1 MTTELRTPNESQR
14 LYVHALAS
22 AYRGG
27 VQLYDPSVW
36 LGREPELEEKMLRD
50 ADIAHAVGYRRHL
63 IAGQRWSVTPRFEG
77 DARAPMATAVATDL
91 LKNIKQFTSARLNLA
106 RAFLSG
112 QRYAMILGRT
122 QVLTIGDGRPRT
134 WWVPT
139 RLKDEDK
146 RIYRTVTSHNTQGTI
161 DAHREK
167 WNINTMQFEPLSNM
181 DAMGVIRHT
190 YQDDEGS
197 LGYGRGLREP
207 LAWWWYAKTQV
218 FNEKLSAVER
228 FAQGILSAKIDGAR
242 DDRGQPNTELVTAW
256 RRVLEDMRAR
266 HVLVYDKSDQVEHVS
281 MNGEGWQLLNDIT
294 KELKNTIFTL
304 VLGANLTT
312 AADDGGS
319 YALAGIQ
326 ENSTEALVQ
335 FDREALEET
344 LTDDLLG
351 YLWFRNHANM
361 VDLGIVD
368 QKPQFT
374 ITQEKREDPKE
385 RADTAAVLH
394 GMGVDL
400 SLDDLYETTGFR
412 KPDAGEPT
420 LAGQEA
426 PAPGSFPGMLGGPG
440 APGLP
445 FTRDPRDA

>member
-1 MTTELRTPNESQR
+1 MSTELHTPNESQR

-63 IAGQRWSVTPRFEG
+63 IAGQRWSCTARYEG
-77 DARAPMATAVATDL
+77 SVKAPLAVAVGTDL
-91 LKNIKQFTSARLNLA
+91 LREIKQFTGARLNLA

-112 QRYAMILGRT
+112 QRYAMIQGRVKT
-122 QVLTIGDGRPRT
+122 LTIGDGRPRK
-134 WWVPT
+134 WWVPV

-146 RIYRTVTSHNTQGTI
+146 RIYRTVSKLDVEGRI
-161 DAHREK
+161 SAHREK
-167 WNINTMQFEPLSNM
+167 WNINSMTFEPLSSL
-181 DAMGVIRHT
+181 DAIAIIRHT

-197 LGYGRGLREP
+197 LGYGRGLRDP

-228 FAQGILSAKIDGAR
+228 FAQGILSAKVDGAR
-242 DDRGQPNTELVTAW
+242 HADSGLPNTELITSW
-256 RRVLEDMRAR
+256 RRVLEDLRAR

-281 MNGEGWQLLNDIT
+281 MNGEGWQLLDGIT
-294 KELKNTIFTL
+294 RELKNTIFTL

-312 AADDGGS
+312 SADEGGS
-319 YALAGIQ
+319 YALAGVQ

-344 LTDDLLG
+344 LSDDLLG
-351 YLWFRNHANM
+351 YLWFRNHANLVELGL
-361 VDLGIVD
+361 VDE
-368 QKPQFT
+368 QPRFS
-374 ITQEKREDPKE
+374 ITQEKREDPRE
-385 RADTAAVLH
+385 RADVAEKLH
-394 GMGVDL
+394 NMGVDVP
-400 SLDDLYETTGFR
+400 LDDLYEQTGFR
-412 KPDAGEPT
+412 KPDVGEPT
-420 LAGQEA
+420 LAGREA
-426 PAPGSFPGMLGGPG
+426 PDPFGAGLG
-440 APGLP
+440 APP
-445 FTRDPRDA
+445 FGVPRFHKDPRE